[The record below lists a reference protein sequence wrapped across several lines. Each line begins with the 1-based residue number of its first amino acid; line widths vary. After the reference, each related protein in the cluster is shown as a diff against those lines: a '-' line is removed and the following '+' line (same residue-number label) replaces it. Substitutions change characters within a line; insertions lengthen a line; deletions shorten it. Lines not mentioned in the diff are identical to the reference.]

1 MFVCVGMLFLEFLIL
16 SHFLFHK
23 TLHLNIT
30 HRVLLASNQKAFKLS
45 YIIVVILT
53 VLLHYITSKP
63 NMIIYYIFW
72 VSKKE
77 INRDAFIVLSTYWLD
92 WDHKWT
98 RHNLMTA
105 TLWTYFLICQNV
117 VCNETAMM
125 KNAKCLI
132 TNWKSLYP
140 SLYKGIPYFPTT
152 FHLFRNFWWK
162 IFILWWNECS
172 ALLNIIFV

>member
-30 HRVLLASNQKAFKLS
+30 HRVLLASNQKAFKMS
-45 YIIVVILT
+45 YIIFVILT
-53 VLLHYITSKP
+53 VLLLYINSKHSR
-63 NMIIYYIFW
+63 IIYYVFW
-72 VSKKE
+72 V
-77 INRDAFIVLSTYWLD
+77 A
-92 WDHKWT
+92 
-98 RHNLMTA
+98 RHMLMTV

-117 VCNETAMM
+117 VCNKTESM

-132 TNWKSLYP
+132 PNWKTFYLG
-140 SLYKGIPYFPTT
+140 LYKGIPYFPTT

>member
-77 INRDAFIVLSTYWLD
+77 INRDSSTY
-92 WDHKWT
+92 
-98 RHNLMTA
+98 
-105 TLWTYFLICQNV
+105 
-117 VCNETAMM
+117 
-125 KNAKCLI
+125 
-132 TNWKSLYP
+132 
-140 SLYKGIPYFPTT
+140 
-152 FHLFRNFWWK
+152 
-162 IFILWWNECS
+162 
-172 ALLNIIFV
+172 